1 MVVTAVMETMRR
13 RGTNGAFGLASA
25 DEEQRKAC
33 VDYYRHLLRKIDAIN
48 TRFPGKIIALEMQ
61 AAPQAGNPSV
71 EQATAA
77 FSRSVREITSWDW
90 SCDLVLEHCDA
101 MTGPAPRKGFLPLAQ
116 VLEVVKETDISVCI
130 NWARSAI
137 EGRNIALPPEHVKA
151 ALEAGKLGALMFSG
165 TSVRGAYGEW
175 QDLHAPFSPFC
186 ADSLMTTEQVKA
198 LFTAASAAT
207 LKFSGIKLLE
217 INANA
222 NVSHR
227 IAILRDG
234 ISEMKKQRN
243 NNKNLIPVTFTE
255 ILNMNISTHA
265 LQADIPR
272 QRWLRIIPPILI
284 ACIISYM
291 DRVNIAFAMPGG
303 MDEELGISATMAGLA
318 GGIFFIGYLFLQ
330 VPGGKIAVHGS
341 GKKFIGWSLV
351 AWAVISVLTGV
362 VTNQYQLL
370 ALRFLLGVAEGGMLP
385 VVLTMISNWF
395 PDAERGRANAIVI
408 MFVPIAGIITAPL
421 SGWIITA
428 LDWRWLFII
437 EGLMSIV
444 VLVLWVF
451 TVYDRPQEARWI
463 SEAEKNYLIQTLAAE
478 QQAIAG
484 KAVKNASLSA
494 VLSDKTMWQL
504 IALNF
509 FYQTGIYGYTLWL
522 PTILKELTHTSIG
535 QVGMLA
541 ILPYVGAIAGMFL
554 FSSLSD
560 RTGKRKLFVSLPLIG
575 FALCMFLSVALKE
588 NIWLAYAALVGCG
601 FFLQS
606 AAGVFWTIPARLFS
620 AEMAG
625 GARGVIN
632 ALGNLGGFCGPYAVG
647 VLITLY
653 SKDAGVYCLAVSLAL
668 ASLLALMLPAK
679 CDAGAESNPG
689 VNPHKHA
696 A

>member
-1 MVVTAVMETMRR
+1 M
-13 RGTNGAFGLASA
+13 
-25 DEEQRKAC
+25 
-33 VDYYRHLLRKIDAIN
+33 N
-48 TRFPGKIIALEMQ
+48 T
-61 AAPQAGNPSV
+61 SSY
-71 EQATAA
+71 AT
-77 FSRSVREITSWDW
+77 T
-90 SCDLVLEHCDA
+90 
-101 MTGPAPRKGFLPLAQ
+101 
-116 VLEVVKETDISVCI
+116 
-130 NWARSAI
+130 
-137 EGRNIALPPEHVKA
+137 
-151 ALEAGKLGALMFSG
+151 
-165 TSVRGAYGEW
+165 
-175 QDLHAPFSPFC
+175 
-186 ADSLMTTEQVKA
+186 
-198 LFTAASAAT
+198 
-207 LKFSGIKLLE
+207 
-217 INANA
+217 
-222 NVSHR
+222 
-227 IAILRDG
+227 
-234 ISEMKKQRN
+234 
-243 NNKNLIPVTFTE
+243 
-255 ILNMNISTHA
+255 
-265 LQADIPR
+265 ADIPR

-303 MDEELGISATMAGLA
+303 MDQDLGITATMAGLA
-318 GGIFFIGYLFLQ
+318 GGIFFLGYLFLQ

-351 AWAVISVLTGV
+351 AWAVISVFTGL
-362 VTNQYQLL
+362 VTNHYQLL

-437 EGLMSIV
+437 EGLLSLV
-444 VLVLWVF
+444 VLVIWAL

-463 SEAEKNYLIQTLAAE
+463 SDAEKKYLMETLAAE
-478 QQAIAG
+478 QRAIAG
-484 KAVKNASLSA
+484 KTTVNASLGA
-494 VLSDKTMWQL
+494 VLSDRTMWQL

-522 PTILKELTHTSIG
+522 PTILKELTHTSMG

-575 FALCMFLSVALKE
+575 FATCMFLSVVLKE
-588 NIWLAYAALVGCG
+588 SVWLSYTALVGCG

-653 SKDAGVYCLAVSLAL
+653 SKDAGVYCLAISLAI
-668 ASLLALMLPAK
+668 AALMALLLPSR
-679 CDAGAESNPG
+679 CDANSSSVGA
-689 VNPHKHA
+689 VNAPKRA
-696 A
+696 I

>member
-1 MVVTAVMETMRR
+1 M
-13 RGTNGAFGLASA
+13 
-25 DEEQRKAC
+25 
-33 VDYYRHLLRKIDAIN
+33 N
-48 TRFPGKIIALEMQ
+48 T
-61 AAPQAGNPSV
+61 S
-71 EQATAA
+71 
-77 FSRSVREITSWDW
+77 S
-90 SCDLVLEHCDA
+90 
-101 MTGPAPRKGFLPLAQ
+101 
-116 VLEVVKETDISVCI
+116 
-130 NWARSAI
+130 
-137 EGRNIALPPEHVKA
+137 
-151 ALEAGKLGALMFSG
+151 
-165 TSVRGAYGEW
+165 Y
-175 QDLHAPFSPFC
+175 
-186 ADSLMTTEQVKA
+186 TT
-198 LFTAASAAT
+198 T
-207 LKFSGIKLLE
+207 
-217 INANA
+217 
-222 NVSHR
+222 
-227 IAILRDG
+227 
-234 ISEMKKQRN
+234 
-243 NNKNLIPVTFTE
+243 
-255 ILNMNISTHA
+255 
-265 LQADIPR
+265 ADIPR

-284 ACIISYM
+284 TCIISYM

-303 MDEELGISATMAGLA
+303 MDQDLGITATMAGLA
-318 GGIFFIGYLFLQ
+318 GGIFFLGYLFLQ

-351 AWAVISVLTGV
+351 AWAVISVFTGL
-362 VTNQYQLL
+362 VTNHYQLL

-437 EGLMSIV
+437 EGLLSLV
-444 VLVLWVF
+444 VLVMWAL
-451 TVYDRPQEARWI
+451 TIYDRPQEARWI
-463 SEAEKNYLIQTLAAE
+463 SDAEKKYLVETLAAE
-478 QQAIAG
+478 QRAIAG
-484 KAVKNASLSA
+484 KTTVNASLST
-494 VLSDKTMWQL
+494 VLSDRTMWQL

-522 PTILKELTHTSIG
+522 PTILKELTHTSMG

-575 FALCMFLSVALKE
+575 FAACMFLSVVLKE
-588 NIWLAYAALVGCG
+588 SVWLSYTALVGCG

-653 SKDAGVYCLAVSLAL
+653 SKDAGVYCLAISLAI
-668 ASLLALMLPAK
+668 AALMALLLPSR
-679 CDAGAESNPG
+679 CDANSASIGA
-689 VNPHKHA
+689 VNAPKRA
-696 A
+696 I